1 MTTWYTYFCSKN
13 VPIADE
19 IDGAKFITPQ
29 WVFVD
34 FSKSNMT
41 DHITQ
46 KASPNMFNFIVTPT
60 KVSIVNGKAYLVL
73 FLSFKLLSLGEE
85 YMFIIYDFGKTKL
98 RSECVNFFKN
108 ISLICK
114 LT

>member
-1 MTTWYTYFCSKN
+1 M
-13 VPIADE
+13 ADE
-19 IDGAKFITPQ
+19 IDGAKFMTPQ

-34 FSKSNMT
+34 FSKSNRI

-85 YMFIIYDFGKTKL
+85 YMFIIYDFGSL
-98 RSECVNFFKN
+98 FNIEVNF
-108 ISLICK
+108 IESILHYGLILALLIFTK
-114 LT
+114 KE